1 MILDIKGLTKT
12 YKMGTIQ
19 VKALA
24 GINLQVR
31 QGDFIAIMGRSGS
44 GKSTLLNMIGCLDQ
58 PTQGQILLDG
68 EDITNTKKSRLP
80 RIRREKIGFV
90 FQQHNLLPTMSALE
104 NVMLPLKYTGTSKSR
119 ARQMAVA
126 ALEKVGL
133 GDRINHK
140 PTELS
145 GGQQQ
150 RVAIA
155 RALINNPAVI
165 LADEPTGAVDTHT
178 AKDIISLMREL
189 NQKNKQTFIIVTHDP
204 LVADATDRVI
214 RMSDG
219 EIIEQA
225 VSAC

>member
-1 MILDIKGLTKT
+1 MILDIKDLTKT
-12 YKMGTIQ
+12 YKMGTIE

-58 PTQGQILLDG
+58 PTEGQILLDG

-104 NVMLPLKYTGTSKSR
+104 NVMLPLKYTGTSKAK

-178 AKDIISLMREL
+178 AKDIINLMREL

-219 EIIEQA
+219 LIKDQVTA
-225 VSAC
+225 